1 MAETIGFILGEY
13 TIPSDLPILYITDSN
28 NARTLQWRVKNR
40 DEFTHQKMASC
51 VKQGIDYLIANH
63 LEFLTSRWPKEEHL
77 SKYTKC
83 L

>member
-40 DEFTHQKMASC
+40 DDLHIEKWRVA
-51 VKQGIDYLIANH
+51 
-63 LEFLTSRWPKEEHL
+63 
-77 SKYTKC
+77 
-83 L
+83 